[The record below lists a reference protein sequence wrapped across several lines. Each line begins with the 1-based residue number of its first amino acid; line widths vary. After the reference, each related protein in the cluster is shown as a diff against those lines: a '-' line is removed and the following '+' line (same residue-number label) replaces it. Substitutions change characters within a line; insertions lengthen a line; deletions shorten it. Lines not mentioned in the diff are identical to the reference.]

1 MAKRKR
7 LTPAD
12 PAKAPV
18 LETKSGFP
26 AYKDG
31 WAGTRAPI
39 AHVAGDAAAS
49 AALSEL
55 SEQMAGARAKG
66 RMIVELPLDAIDPAY
81 LMRDRIAVDEDEMQS
96 LIASLTAR
104 GQQTPIEVVDQGDG
118 TYGLISG
125 WRRLQ
130 ALSRMAKDGDARPAL
145 ALLRSP
151 QDTAETYLAMVE
163 ENEIRVGL
171 SYYERA
177 RIAAVAVRQGVFASE
192 KEALLKIYHAA
203 SRAKR
208 SKIRSFLTLVH
219 ALDGAL
225 MFPTAIAERT
235 GLALAKA
242 LDVDAGLGPRLH
254 SALSATPPATAED
267 EAELIARTM
276 GGKAVARPKV
286 PTQSLSG
293 NRNLPENV
301 NVETR
306 TDGSVVV
313 SGGGF
318 TPALRQ
324 KLLAWLKQQ

>member
-12 PAKAPV
+12 PTTTPV

-26 AYKDG
+26 SYKDG

-49 AALSEL
+49 AALTEL
-55 SEQMAGARAKG
+55 SEQMADARATG
-66 RMIVELPLDAIDPAY
+66 RMIVELPLDAIAPDY
-81 LMRDRIAVDEDEMQS
+81 LIRDRIAVDEDEMQS
-96 LIASLTAR
+96 LIASITAR
-104 GQQTPIEVVDQGDG
+104 GQQTPIEVVDQGNDR
-118 TYGLISG
+118 YGLISG

-130 ALSRMAKDGDARPAL
+130 ALIRMAQAGDAHPAL
-145 ALLRSP
+145 AVLRTP

-177 RIAAVAVRQGVFASE
+177 RIAAVAVKQGVFETE
-192 KEALLKIYHAA
+192 KAALLQIYHAA

-208 SKIRSFLTLVH
+208 SKIRSFLTVVH
-219 ALDGAL
+219 ALDDIL
-225 MFPTAIAERT
+225 TFPAAIPERA

-242 LDVDAGLGPRLH
+242 LDADPTVALRLRT
-254 SALSATPPATAED
+254 ALTATPPATPEE
-267 EAELIARTM
+267 EAGLIARTI
-276 GGKAVARPKV
+276 GAKGAGAPKE
-286 PTQSLSG
+286 PTGQSTEDI
-293 NRNLPENV
+293 RIK
-301 NVETR
+301 TR
-306 TDGSVVV
+306 RDGSIVI
-313 SGGGF
+313 SGTGV